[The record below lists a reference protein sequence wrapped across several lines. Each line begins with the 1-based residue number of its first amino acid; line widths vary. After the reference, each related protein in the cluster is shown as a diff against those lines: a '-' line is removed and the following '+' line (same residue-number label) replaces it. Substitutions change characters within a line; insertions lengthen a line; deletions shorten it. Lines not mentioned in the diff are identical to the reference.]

1 MKAISKTL
9 PRPFIMNIESTLS
22 RAAAQPIEL
31 VGGGAHRCEFAGKRR
46 SPNVKT
52 MRQIDA
58 IGGFRQGA

>member
-9 PRPFIMNIESTLS
+9 PRPSIMNIESTLS
-22 RAAAQPIEL
+22 RAAAQRIERV
-31 VGGGAHRCEFAGKRR
+31 VGGARRCEFAGKLR

-58 IGGFRQGA
+58 IGGPAQGA